1 MKVRSTR
8 TEFNNQVTLS
18 AWSKMAILNLF
29 GFRPLYSLKINEEP
43 KEILFM
49 WVIAIESLKQ
59 LIH

>member
-1 MKVRSTR
+1 MV
-8 TEFNNQVTLS
+8 
-18 AWSKMAILNLF
+18 KMAILNHF